1 MENKETVNQEATE
14 NRSFTQEELN
24 AVVEDRLA
32 RERKK
37 YADYEAL
44 KDKASKFDAM
54 EEASKSE
61 LQKAT
66 ERATALE
73 NELKQLKAEAD
84 LRDLRD
90 AVAKE
95 TGVPSTLLTGSD
107 KETLETQAKAIL
119 AFKNTGYP
127 QVADSGEVAHTE
139 GKGTTRDA
147 FAKAFNEAFNK

>member
-1 MENKETVNQEATE
+1 MSETVDQEKTE
-14 NRSFTQEELN
+14 VAKTFSQEELN

-73 NELKQLKAEAD
+73 AELKQLKADAD
-84 LRDLRD
+84 LRDLRES
-90 AVAKE
+90 VAKE
-95 TGVPSTLLTGSD
+95 TGVPANLLTGSD
-107 KETLETQAKAIL
+107 KETLEKQAQGIL
-119 AFKNTGYP
+119 AFKTTGYP
-127 QVADSGEVAHTE
+127 PIKDGGEPNTQ
-139 GKGTTRDA
+139 GKPSTREA
-147 FAKAFNEAFNK
+147 FAKAIAEAFN